1 VAQAKVQAR
10 AQTQRRRRSTHE
22 SFLRYRD
29 FLFLKIGTVVCLAL
43 ITTYFFQDAKPR
55 PSGGNAL
62 GYFLGVLGAA
72 LIVWL
77 ALLGWRKRA
86 VSDSYYSLKAWVS
99 AHVYLGLSLIVIA
112 TLHTGFQFGWNVHT
126 LAYALMLLVIA
137 SGAVGVWAY
146 VVLPNRLSDNR
157 GETTRKQMLASIASL
172 DETIQEAAQ
181 PFPREIAAIVRISLE
196 KTEIGGGF
204 WRRLFNRYGD
214 CATAR
219 ALCRLEP
226 MSRAADAS
234 QAAALAQV
242 VDLLKRKVDALA
254 LARRQIHITAL
265 LEAWLF
271 VHVPATFA
279 LLAALTAHIA
289 SVFLYW

>member
-1 VAQAKVQAR
+1 MAEVKR
-10 AQTQRRRRSTHE
+10 QTQRRRRTTHE
-22 SFLRYRD
+22 SFLRYRG
-29 FLFLKIGTVVCLAL
+29 FLFLKIATVASVAL
-43 ITTYFFQDAKPR
+43 IAAYFFQEARPR
-55 PSGGNAL
+55 PSGGSPL
-62 GYFLGVLGAA
+62 GYFLGTLGAI

-86 VSDSYYSLKAWVS
+86 VSDTYYSLKAWVS

-126 LAYALMLLVIA
+126 LAYGLMLLVIA

-146 VVLPNRLSDNR
+146 VVLPNRLSENR
-157 GETTRKQMLASIASL
+157 GETTRKQMLAEIASL
-172 DETIQEAAQ
+172 DDLIQEAAQ
-181 PFPREIAAIVRISLE
+181 PFPRETAAIVRQSLE
-196 KTEIGGGF
+196 GTEIGGGF
-204 WRRLFNRYGD
+204 WRRLSGRYGD
-214 CATAR
+214 CATGE
-219 ALCRLEP
+219 ALRRLEP
-226 MSRAADAS
+226 LARTATAD
-234 QAAALAQV
+234 QAEALAQV
-242 VDLLKRKVDALA
+242 QGLLKRKADALA

-265 LEAWLF
+265 LEVWLF